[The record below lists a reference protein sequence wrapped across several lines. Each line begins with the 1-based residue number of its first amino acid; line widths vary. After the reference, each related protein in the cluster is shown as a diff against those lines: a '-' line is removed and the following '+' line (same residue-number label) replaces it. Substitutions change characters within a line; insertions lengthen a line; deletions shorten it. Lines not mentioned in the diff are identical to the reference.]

1 MRFYNTYASG
11 PSRSSE
17 KCSAYC
23 APIKIIVLCS
33 NSFCYPMYV
42 NVIENLNI
50 GQYVK
55 ECIYGVRLDW
65 LVYSLCAYK
74 HIVCCVFVSSLPYTV
89 VLNFFTTSKPN
100 PEHRL
105 RADFRV

>member
-1 MRFYNTYASG
+1 
-11 PSRSSE
+11 
-17 KCSAYC
+17 
-23 APIKIIVLCS
+23 
-33 NSFCYPMYV
+33 MYV

-65 LVYSLCAYK
+65 LVYSLCPNK
-74 HIVCCVFVSSLPYTV
+74 HIVCGVFVSRLPYTV

-105 RADFRV
+105 RADFRVQIQTSKRYGKRKPANACFDKTEKCSFLCDNSFHTEWN